1 MQFVKRIVIVAATL
15 VFAGCGSID
24 LSQLGALFPTRNTYP
39 TPSGTI
45 TVPPSSN
52 PNAYASDML
61 AYRVQTA
68 KKIMQINGDVTFTGV
83 LPDPMAS
90 IPVIEISLNRDG
102 SIRSLDVTRTPRFHP
117 QTVQLAMAAIRRA
130 APFGS
135 VAHLPQPW
143 AFNETFLFNDDLK
156 FQLHSL
162 QP

>member
-1 MQFVKRIVIVAATL
+1 MQFVNRIAIVAVTL
-15 VFAGCGSID
+15 GLVACGSID

-45 TVPPSSN
+45 TLPPGSN
-52 PNAYASDML
+52 PNANAPDML

-68 KKIMQINGDVTFTGV
+68 KKIMQTNSAATFAGT
-83 LPDPMAS
+83 LPDPLAS
-90 IPVIEISLNRDG
+90 IPVIEISLNADG
-102 SIRSLDVTRTPRFHP
+102 SIQGLDVRRTPRFYP
-117 QTVQLAMAAIRRA
+117 ETAQTAMAAIRRA

-135 VAHLPQPW
+135 IAHLPKPW
-143 AFNETFLFNDDLK
+143 VFNETFLFNDDLK

>member
-1 MQFVKRIVIVAATL
+1 MQFTKHIVIIAATVWL
-15 VFAGCGSID
+15 SACGSID
-24 LSQLGALFPTRNTYP
+24 LSQLGALFPNRNTYP

-45 TVPPSSN
+45 TLPPGSN
-52 PNAYASDML
+52 PNANAPDML

-68 KKIMQINGDVTFTGV
+68 KKIMQTNSAVTFTGS
-83 LPDPMAS
+83 LPDPLAS
-90 IPVIEISLNRDG
+90 IPVIEINLNADG
-102 SIRSLDVTRTPRFHP
+102 SIRGLDVRRTPRFYP
-117 QTVQLAMAAIRRA
+117 ETAQTAMAAIRRA

-143 AFNETFLFNDDLK
+143 VFNETFLFNDDLK

>member
-1 MQFVKRIVIVAATL
+1 MQFVKRIIIAVVTL
-15 VFAGCGSID
+15 VLVACGSID

-45 TVPPSSN
+45 TLPPSSN
-52 PNAYASDML
+52 PNANAPNML

-68 KKIMQINGDVTFTGV
+68 KKIMQANGGVTFAGA

-90 IPVIEISLNRDG
+90 IPVIEISLNGDG
-102 SIRSLDVTRTPRFHP
+102 SIRGLDVTRTPHFQP

-135 VAHLPQPW
+135 VTHLPQPW
-143 AFNETFLFNDDLK
+143 VFNETFLFNDDLK